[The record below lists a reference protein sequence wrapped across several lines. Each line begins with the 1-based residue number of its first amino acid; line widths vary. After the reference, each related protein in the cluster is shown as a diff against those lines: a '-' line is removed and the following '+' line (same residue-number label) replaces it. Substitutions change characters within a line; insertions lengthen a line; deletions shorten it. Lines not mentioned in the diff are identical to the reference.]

1 MVQGESLKGVCMK
14 TVGFVISRKENEKR
28 RALCLEDIEKI
39 RHKDMLFF
47 EKGYF
52 DDFGISDDEIEA
64 HGCKTVSREQVLK
77 KDIICDPK
85 VGDAQYLEILKNQT
99 VFGWTHAVRNRDIT
113 DRLVS
118 GSLTSYAWED
128 MFEKGRHI
136 FYRNNEIAGEVAV
149 LHAYQIFGK
158 MPYETKVAL
167 LGRGNVGNGALKI
180 LTLLGA
186 DVTIYGRRQEEL
198 FRQELDR
205 YDVIVNAVLWDTKR
219 KDHIVSK
226 ADLLRMKK
234 GSMIV
239 DISCDKN
246 GAVESSV
253 PTTLDEPVYYESGV
267 LHYVVDHTPTIV
279 FKTATRE
286 ISKQVVRFLDL
297 LIEGKED
304 IILKDAKNIE
314 CGKIIDKRIIE
325 FQSR

>member
-1 MVQGESLKGVCMK
+1 MK

-28 RALCLEDIEKI
+28 RALCLEDIEKV

-52 DDFGISDDEIEA
+52 DDFGFSDVEIES
-64 HGCKTVSREQVLK
+64 HGCKTLSREEVLK
-77 KDIICDPK
+77 MDIICDPK
-85 VGDAQYLEILKNQT
+85 VGDAQYLEGLRNQT

-149 LHAYQIFGK
+149 LHAFRYFGK

-167 LGRGNVGNGALKI
+167 LGRGNVGSGVLKI

-186 DVTIYGRRQEEL
+186 DVTVYSRKQEEL
-198 FRQELDR
+198 FKQELNR
-205 YDVIVNAVLWDTKR
+205 YDVVVNAVLWDTR
-219 KDHIVSK
+219 RRDHIITK
-226 ADLLRMKK
+226 KDLLRMKK
-234 GSMIV
+234 GSMII

-253 PTTLDEPVYYESGV
+253 PTTLDDPVYYESGV

-279 FKTATRE
+279 YKTVTHE
-286 ISKQVVRFLDL
+286 ISEQVVRFLDL
-297 LIEGKED
+297 LIEGRED
-304 IILKDAKNIE
+304 DVLKNAKNID

-325 FQSR
+325 FQNR